1 MFFAVSFFMLSVQ
14 PTLLNTAADLRGVAV
29 IRPDVVTSGKPTE
42 FLPANPFSATLH
54 ADNRKDQEAEEV
66 NKPKILDT
74 NLAGQASRVRL

>member
-1 MFFAVSFFMLSVQ
+1 MLSGQ

-29 IRPDVVTSGKPTE
+29 IRPDVATSGKPTEE

-66 NKPKILDT
+66 NKPEILDT
-74 NLAGQASRVRL
+74 NLAGQASCVCL